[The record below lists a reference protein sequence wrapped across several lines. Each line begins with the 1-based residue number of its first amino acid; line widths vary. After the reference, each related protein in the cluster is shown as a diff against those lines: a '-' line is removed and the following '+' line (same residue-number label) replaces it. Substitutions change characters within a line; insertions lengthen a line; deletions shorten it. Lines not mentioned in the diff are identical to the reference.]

1 MEKIEYDDQNTLE
14 NGNKELFNLIIQAM
28 IDFSQQID
36 DLLILEK
43 IITNL
48 AEYSIWYSDFMI
60 SHPLYSQTKLIDH
73 LISLFSDP
81 NLPPSIKVQASKAIS
96 SFIPYFNEDQIN
108 SMVNLPFIQI
118 IYELFIFYSNENQK
132 ENKTSFFYLSVILM
146 FLSKLARGSLYSR
159 NTIILKFPILE
170 KQNKENSSFESK
182 TINIF
187 NYIYYNIKFNS
198 DQNLINNLL
207 IFLKDLCFY
216 PLSQN
221 AYEKACLISI
231 ILLQKPSNENS
242 EILFKIIWYI
252 CKNGFGH
259 VVGQK
264 SAFYGIFNAISFF
277 KKSSLK
283 VLKCWLK
290 IMKSIINL
298 NVDLTKCF
306 DLKIFS
312 ECVSQLEAERTEI
325 ILRLIDYLIS
335 DEYNPFNSL
344 SIHNLNELNF
354 NNSADFS
361 DNNNNN
367 TGLINSN
374 NDSGFSN
381 ANNNTD
387 LINSNDDSF
396 ISANNDTGFSNAN
409 DDTGFSNDSDFNDKE
424 SFESCG
430 MNNAEIIGGLLD
442 NFNSDFHRLKEVYLK
457 SFLRYQILI
466 QLKTVI
472 STEYFSIELK
482 VLSLKILKTIVNRND
497 SMIIREMIRIRLI
510 KSILEII
517 ELHDILITSYALS
530 ILLVVMNISVNNGM
544 MYVIIAQMNEISGL
558 QLITAVKEDIETMDD
573 CNRNEN
579 SFFGDVCQMAELIIK
594 MISDT
599 EIDSNCHSDEVFVDE
614 DGSAFIRYVAGDESN
629 QNEAKLFQS
638 LESFF
643 ITLENQGNDENE
655 EY

>member
-231 ILLQKPSNENS
+231 ILLQKP
-242 EILFKIIWYI
+242 FKR
-252 CKNGFGH
+252 K
-259 VVGQK
+259 
-264 SAFYGIFNAISFF
+264 
-277 KKSSLK
+277 
-283 VLKCWLK
+283 
-290 IMKSIINL
+290 
-298 NVDLTKCF
+298 
-306 DLKIFS
+306 
-312 ECVSQLEAERTEI
+312 
-325 ILRLIDYLIS
+325 
-335 DEYNPFNSL
+335 
-344 SIHNLNELNF
+344 
-354 NNSADFS
+354 
-361 DNNNNN
+361 
-367 TGLINSN
+367 
-374 NDSGFSN
+374 
-381 ANNNTD
+381 
-387 LINSNDDSF
+387 
-396 ISANNDTGFSNAN
+396 
-409 DDTGFSNDSDFNDKE
+409 
-424 SFESCG
+424 
-430 MNNAEIIGGLLD
+430 
-442 NFNSDFHRLKEVYLK
+442 
-457 SFLRYQILI
+457 
-466 QLKTVI
+466 
-472 STEYFSIELK
+472 
-482 VLSLKILKTIVNRND
+482 
-497 SMIIREMIRIRLI
+497 
-510 KSILEII
+510 
-517 ELHDILITSYALS
+517 
-530 ILLVVMNISVNNGM
+530 
-544 MYVIIAQMNEISGL
+544 
-558 QLITAVKEDIETMDD
+558 
-573 CNRNEN
+573 
-579 SFFGDVCQMAELIIK
+579 
-594 MISDT
+594 
-599 EIDSNCHSDEVFVDE
+599 
-614 DGSAFIRYVAGDESN
+614 
-629 QNEAKLFQS
+629 
-638 LESFF
+638 
-643 ITLENQGNDENE
+643 
-655 EY
+655 